1 MQKSRI
7 LIFAFLAF
15 FLAIL
20 LFFVFISK
28 DKSELISSTQLQNL
42 MQNTLPQNAKIKG
55 DYLYFNLENT
65 SYKIAKDSLDL
76 QEFGK
81 KVPIS
86 IAKENNNLSLFIFG
100 GIFLVIILLL
110 FLQKKPSKQS
120 LTNSQNTLQSQ
131 AAKDYANAAF
141 DLYRIKPMI
150 SNLSFE
156 DVAGISEAKTE
167 LEEIIDYLKDPKK
180 YQDFGLKLPKG
191 VLLIGPPGVGKT
203 LIAKAVAGEAKVPF
217 FYQSGASFVQIYV
230 GMGAKKVSDLFT
242 KAKLNAPSIIFID
255 EIDAVG
261 KARGGG
267 RNDEREATLNQL
279 LTEMDGFED
288 SNGVIVIGATNNIE
302 SMDEALLRSGRFDRR
317 VYVELPNL
325 QERIKI
331 LKVHSRNKT
340 CDFDY
345 EEVARHCV
353 GFSGADL
360 AALLN
365 EAGLLALKRHSKI
378 ITKEDVLNVKNKIV
392 LGTKKK
398 LNLEDK
404 EKEILAYYKAAKAF
418 ANYYF
423 GFSFDKVSLSN
434 EDNKQNTKELASKNE
449 LTNQLKVLLSGIA
462 ALELLYNE
470 KYTYSKEDLK
480 EAKNLAQKMIENYG
494 MGEFLI
500 GKQEDCVLLLEECKK
515 QMFDFFKN
523 YQKQLK
529 AIALKLLEEE
539 KIDYKEI
546 ENIAS
551 RQFI

>member
-1 MQKSRI
+1 MQK
-7 LIFAFLAF
+7 FKGLAF
-15 FLAIL
+15 AILTCLFALL
-20 LFFVFISK
+20 LFFFFVNK
-28 DKSELISSTQLQNL
+28 DKSELISSTQLLNLTQN
-42 MQNTLPQNAKIKG
+42 NLPQNAKIKG
-55 DYLYFNLENT
+55 DYLYFELENT
-65 SYKIAKDSLDL
+65 PYKIAKDSIDL

-81 KVPIS
+81 KTPIS
-86 IAKENNNLSLFIFG
+86 IIKENNNLNLFILG
-100 GIFLVIILLL
+100 GILIFIILLL
-110 FLQKKPSKQS
+110 LWQKKPKQAYS
-120 LTNSQNTLQSQ
+120 NTPTKIQNPI
-131 AAKDYANAAF
+131 AKEYANNAF
-141 DLYRIKPMI
+141 DLYKIKPMI

-156 DVAGISEAKTE
+156 DVAGISEAKGE
-167 LEEIIDYLKDPKK
+167 LEEIIDYLKNPQK

-288 SNGVIVIGATNNIE
+288 SSGVIVIGATNNIE

-325 QERIKI
+325 KERIKI
-331 LKVHSRNKT
+331 LQVHSRNKT
-340 CDFDY
+340 CDFNY

-360 AALLN
+360 ASLLN
-365 EAGLLALKRHSKI
+365 EAGLVALKRNSKI
-378 ITKEDVLNVKNKIV
+378 ITQEDVLSVKNKII

-398 LNLEDK
+398 LTLENK

-423 GFSFDKVSLSN
+423 GFSFDKISLSN
-434 EDNKQNTKELASKNE
+434 EEHKQSQKELSSKNE

-470 KYTYSKEDLK
+470 KYTYAKEDLK
-480 EAKNLAQKMIENYG
+480 EAKILAEKMIENYG
-494 MGEFLI
+494 MGEFLV

-515 QMFDFFKN
+515 QMYDFFKN
-523 YQKQLK
+523 YQKQLQ

-539 KIDYKEI
+539 KIDYTEI
-546 ENIAS
+546 ETIIN